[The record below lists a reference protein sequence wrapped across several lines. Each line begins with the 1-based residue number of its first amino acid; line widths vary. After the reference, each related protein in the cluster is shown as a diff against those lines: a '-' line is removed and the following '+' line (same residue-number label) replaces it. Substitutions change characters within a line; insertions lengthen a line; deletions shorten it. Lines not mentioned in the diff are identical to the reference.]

1 MNTRRFFQYAVAGWA
16 AMVMATSAAA
26 QARPTD
32 QWLTNPVDR
41 TTFEAY
47 MDFFVYDADV
57 PFLTEVFE
65 DSEAGGVREEHLQ
78 FQGTPG
84 LMVTARLYH
93 AQGLEMGDA
102 PAIVFLHGGGI
113 QGKDP
118 AYFVGL
124 HRFLARAGV
133 SVLAID
139 MWHFGERDQG
149 FLGGGSEQER
159 HDLLYNNEPAY
170 LEWVQQTVKEVSRSF
185 DFLVDER
192 GADPERIG
200 LTGFSRGA
208 VVSMIAGAVEE
219 RFNAVSLLHSGH
231 FDFFEDGHRAAAC
244 PANYVGRID
253 RPVLFVNTEADQDF
267 IPATAIRPIH
277 RLAGPSAEVYWSTA
291 GGHGALND
299 DDRSALASWLRD
311 KLR

>member
-1 MNTRRFFQYAVAGWA
+1 MILPRVALLATAVGLLVAP
-16 AMVMATSAAA
+16 VTATG
-26 QARPTD
+26 QERPSDT
-32 QWLTNPVDR
+32 WLTDPVDR

-47 MDFFVYDADV
+47 KDFFSYGANV
-57 PFLTEVFE
+57 PFLTEVLDE
-65 DSEAGGVREEHLQ
+65 SEEEGVREEHLR
-78 FQGTPG
+78 FQSTPG

-93 AQGLEMGDA
+93 AQGREIAEA

-118 AYFVGL
+118 AHLVRL

-139 MWHFGERDQG
+139 MWRFGERNDG

-159 HDLLYNNEPAY
+159 HELLYNNEPVY
-170 LEWVQQTVKEVSRSF
+170 LEWVQQAVKEVSRSF
-185 DFLVDER
+185 DFLVRER
-192 GADPERIG
+192 GVDPERVG

-208 VVSMIAGAVEE
+208 VVSMVAGASEE
-219 RFNAVSLLHSGH
+219 RFKAVSLIHGGH

-244 PANYVGRID
+244 PANYVGRIG
-253 RPVLFVNTEADQDF
+253 RPVLFINSERDQDF
-267 IPATAIRPIH
+267 LLETAILPIH
-277 RLAGPSAEVYWSTA
+277 RLAGPSAEVYWTTA
-291 GGHGALND
+291 GGHGAMND
-299 DDRSALASWLRD
+299 EARSALATWLRE

>member
-1 MNTRRFFQYAVAGWA
+1 MNLPCFLPSAVASA
-16 AMVMATSAAA
+16 AIFMATSASA
-26 QARPTD
+26 QDRPTD
-32 QWLTNPVDR
+32 HWLTNPVDR

-47 MDFFVYDADV
+47 SEFFAYDAEA

-65 DSEAGGVREEHLQ
+65 ESEEGGVREEHLQ
-78 FQGTPG
+78 FQSTPG

-93 AQGLEMGDA
+93 AQGLELGDA

-118 AYFVGL
+118 AYYVGL
-124 HRFLARAGV
+124 HRFLARAGI

-139 MWHFGERDQG
+139 MWHFGERNIG

-159 HDLLYNNEPAY
+159 HDLLYNNEPVY

-185 DFLVDER
+185 DFLVRER
-192 GADPERIG
+192 EVDPERIG
-200 LTGFSRGA
+200 LVGFSRGA

-219 RFNAVSLLHSGH
+219 RFKAVSLLHGGH
-231 FDFFEDGHRAAAC
+231 FDFLEDGHRAATC
-244 PANYVGRID
+244 PANYVGRIG
-253 RPVLFVNTEADQDF
+253 RPVLFVNSESDQDF
-267 IPATAIRPIH
+267 LPETNIRPIH
-277 RLAGPSAEVYWSTA
+277 RLAPSAEVYWTTA

-299 DDRSALASWLRD
+299 DDRSTIASWLRD